1 MINILYV
8 LTIALTV
15 SGPSGFI
22 AIFIVV
28 FVLMGAALIIEDMD
42 HPFDSN
48 ESSLITVNLEPL
60 EQFIEQK

>member
-28 FVLMGAALIIEDMD
+28 FVLMGAGVIIEDMD
-42 HPFDSN
+42 HPLDRN
-48 ESSLITVNLEPL
+48 KSSLITVNLEPL
-60 EQFIEQK
+60 EQFIGKK